1 MYFNDVHVMIY
12 VAFGILGLLVG
23 NILPHINQKLIE
35 HKKIISKD
43 FFKDYIKNFKPHYVH
58 MILIAIIYMAL
69 VYKFG
74 IYPTFI
80 QNLELIKYCLLT
92 PMLFSVAYIDY
103 KENIIP
109 NRLVLT
115 MAEVGM
121 LLTFIFGLSD
131 INLAMD
137 MLLGMVLGT
146 AIFGILTILGRM
158 VSGKDSMGLGDVK
171 LIAALGLFFGSS
183 NILAISIISFLI
195 GAIISIILII
205 AKKKKIN
212 EYIPFGP
219 FIVIASFISIFVPF
233 STILYVLLKIF
244 TLGMY
249 KV

>member
-35 HKKIISKD
+35 HKKIITKD
-43 FFKDYIKNFKPHYVH
+43 FFKDYIKNFKPHYIH

-121 LLTFIFGLSD
+121 LVTFIFGLSD

>member
-12 VAFGILGLLVG
+12 VAFGILGLFVG

-35 HKKIISKD
+35 HKKIITKD

-74 IYPTFI
+74 IFPTFI

-103 KENIIP
+103 KQNIIP

-131 INLAMD
+131 INLGMD

>member
-12 VAFGILGLLVG
+12 VAFGVVGLLIG
-23 NILPHINQKLIE
+23 NILPHINKSLID
-35 HKKIISKD
+35 HKKVITKD
-43 FFKDYIKNFKPHYVH
+43 FFKNYVKDFKPHYIH
-58 MILIAIIYMAL
+58 MILMAIIYMAL
-69 VYKFG
+69 VYKFELH
-74 IYPTFI
+74 PTFI
-80 QNLELIKYCLLT
+80 QNLELIKYCLLA
-92 PMLFSVAYIDY
+92 PMLLSVAYIDY
-103 KENIIP
+103 KEKIIP

-137 MLLGMVLGT
+137 MLLGMITGT
-146 AIFGILTILGRM
+146 VIFGILTLLGRM
-158 VSGKDSMGLGDVK
+158 VSGKDSMGMGDVK
-171 LIAALGLFFGSS
+171 LMAALGLFFGSS
-183 NILAISIISFLI
+183 NILVVSIMSFLI
-195 GAIISIILII
+195 GAIISIILILS
-205 AKKKKIN
+205 KRRKIN

-219 FIVIASFISIFVPF
+219 FIVIASFVSIFVPF

>member
-35 HKKIISKD
+35 HKKIITKD

-58 MILIAIIYMAL
+58 MILIAIIYIAL
-69 VYKFG
+69 VYKLG

-103 KENIIP
+103 KQNIIP

>member
-35 HKKIISKD
+35 HKKIITKD

-74 IYPTFI
+74 IFPTFI

-121 LLTFIFGLSD
+121 LVTFIFGLSD